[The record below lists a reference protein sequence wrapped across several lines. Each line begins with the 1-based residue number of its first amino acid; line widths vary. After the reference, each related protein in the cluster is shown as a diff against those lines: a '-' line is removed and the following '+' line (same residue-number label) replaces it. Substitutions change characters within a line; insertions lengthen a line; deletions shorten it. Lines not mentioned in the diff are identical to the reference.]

1 MERSLSEILD
11 NLFDEAVYFV
21 DIDRRITFW
30 NKSAERLTGFK
41 SDEVIGSRC
50 MDNLLTHVDDRG
62 RRLCLDGCPL
72 SQVMEDGR
80 IRESEVYLH
89 HKDGHRIPIRAR
101 ILPIVGQSGDIVGG
115 IEIFTD
121 RRQSRDLIDRMQELE
136 KLALLDQLT
145 QLSNRK
151 HIESELAALFKMQE
165 RLGISFGLLFVD
177 IDHFKRINDTYGHG
191 TGDLVLKMTARTL
204 ASSVREFDLV
214 GRWGGEE
221 FVVIARAKNG
231 QDLFAVA
238 ERLRVMVGQS
248 YIDHL
253 GERIN
258 PTISVGATMALA
270 GEEPCDLVRRAD
282 GLMYRSK
289 EAGRNRTTLG

>member
-50 MDNLLTHVDDRG
+50 MDNVLTHVDDQG

-72 SQVMEDGR
+72 SLVMEDGHV
-80 IRESEVYLH
+80 RESEVYLH

-191 TGDLVLKMTARTL
+191 TGDLVLKMTAKTL

-231 QDLFAVA
+231 EDLFAVA

-248 YIDHL
+248 YIDHSD
-253 GERIN
+253 ERIHA
-258 PTISVGATMALA
+258 TISVGATMALM

-289 EAGRNRTTLG
+289 EAGRNRTTMG

>member
-72 SQVMEDGR
+72 SQVMEDGH

>member
-21 DIDRRITFW
+21 DADRRITFW
-30 NKSAERLTGFK
+30 NKSAERLTGFT
-41 SDEVIGSRC
+41 SEEVVGSRC
-50 MDNLLTHVDDRG
+50 MDNILTHVDDQG
-62 RRLCLDGCPL
+62 RRLCFDGCPL
-72 SQVMEDGR
+72 TKVMEDGLA
-80 IRESEVYLH
+80 REAEVYLH

-101 ILPIVGQSGDIVGG
+101 ILPFLGQSGDIVGG

-121 RRQSRDLIDRMQELE
+121 RRQSRDLLDRMQELE
-136 KLALLDQLT
+136 RLALLDTLT

-151 HIESELAALFKMQE
+151 HIESELAAVFKMQE
-165 RLGISFGLLFVD
+165 RLGLSFGLLFID

-191 TGDLVLKMTARTL
+191 TGDTVLKMTARTL
-204 ASSVREFDLV
+204 ASSVREFDLI

-221 FVVIARAKNG
+221 FVVIARARNVE
-231 QDLFAVA
+231 DLFAVA

-248 YIDHL
+248 YIDHS
-253 GERIN
+253 GKRIQV
-258 PTISVGATMALA
+258 TISVGAAMALP
-270 GEEPCDLVRRAD
+270 GEEPCDLIRRAD
-282 GLMYRSK
+282 GLLYRSK